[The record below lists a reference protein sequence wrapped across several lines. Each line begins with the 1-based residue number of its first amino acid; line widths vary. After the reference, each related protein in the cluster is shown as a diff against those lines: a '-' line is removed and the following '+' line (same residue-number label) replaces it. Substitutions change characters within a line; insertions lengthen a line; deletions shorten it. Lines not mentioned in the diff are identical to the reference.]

1 MQKDLKL
8 TNRRGVWYLVRRIP
22 RRFEAVE
29 PRKRIVSISLE
40 TDTLRLARDKAAG
53 VWQAL
58 LDHWQAKLDGRSAD
72 ARTAYEAVRKVAQA
86 RGCNYLPVSRVA
98 KLPDDVLLSRIEA
111 ISETEG
117 EVDQIEVKAL
127 MGTVEEPP
135 LLMSEVWEQF
145 YKLTPDR
152 RLGKSRDQIRK
163 WENPFKRALN
173 RWIAVNSDGAL
184 TAIKREDF
192 LSFRSFWIEK
202 VDLEDRSNNT
212 AKKDFDKL
220 TNALHT
226 VIDGLGM
233 ELVLP
238 IPKRNWRLPKADP
251 VSPPPFSSDWINDK
265 ILALGSFDGLN
276 AEARAILLICI
287 NTGARPSEV
296 ATLLPERIALSAN
309 TPHIQ
314 IRADGRVVKTKRAV
328 RDIPLVGVALEAARE
343 FHNGFPRYRDFPSSL
358 SGIQLKYMRNNGL
371 METEDHVI
379 YSLRHAFED
388 RMLKANF
395 PERVKADLMGHDIN
409 RERYGAGLPL
419 ADMAVLLEGISF

>member
-29 PRKRIVSISLE
+29 SRKRIVSISLE
-40 TDTLRLARDKAAG
+40 TDSLRLARDKATG
-53 VWQAL
+53 IWQAL
-58 LDHWQAKLDGRSAD
+58 LDNWQAKLDGRSAD
-72 ARTAYEAVRKVAQA
+72 ARTAYEAIRKVAQG
-86 RGCNYLPVSRVA
+86 RGCHYLPVSRVA
-98 KLPDDVLLSRIEA
+98 KLPDDALLSRIEA
-111 ISETEG
+111 IREIEG
-117 EVDQIEVKAL
+117 EADQIEVKAL
-127 MGTVEEPP
+127 MGTIEEPP

-173 RWIAVNSDGAL
+173 RWIAVNGDGAL
-184 TAIKREDF
+184 TEIKREDF

-202 VDLEDRSNNT
+202 IDLEDRSNNT
-212 AKKDFDKL
+212 ANKDFDKL

-251 VSPPPFSSDWINDK
+251 VSPPPFSSDWISDR
-265 ILALGSFDGLN
+265 ILALGSLDGLN
-276 AEARAILLICI
+276 DEARAILLICI

-328 RDIPLVGVALEAARE
+328 RDIPLTGVALEAARE
-343 FHNGFPRYRDFPSSL
+343 FPTGFPRYRDFPSSL

-419 ADMAVLLEGISF
+419 ADMALLLDGISF

>member
-1 MQKDLKL
+1 MQNDLKL

-29 PRKRIVSISLE
+29 ARKRIVSISLE
-40 TDTLRLARDKAAG
+40 TDSLRLARDKATG
-53 VWQAL
+53 VWQVL

-72 ARTAYEAVRKVAQA
+72 ARTAYEAVRKVAQG
-86 RGCNYLPVSRVA
+86 RGCNYLPVSQVA
-98 KLPDDVLLSRIEA
+98 KLPDDALLSRIEA
-111 ISETEG
+111 IGETGG

-127 MGTVEEPP
+127 MGTIEEPP

-173 RWIAVNSDGAL
+173 RWIAVNGDGAL

-192 LSFRSFWIEK
+192 LSFRAFWIEK

-212 AKKDFDKL
+212 ANKDFDKL

-251 VSPPPFSSDWINDK
+251 VSPPPFSSDWINNK
-265 ILALGSFDGLN
+265 ILALGSLGGLN
-276 AEARAILLICI
+276 DEARAILLICI

-296 ATLLPERIALSAN
+296 ATLLPDRIALSAN

-314 IRADGRVVKTKRAV
+314 IRADGRVVKTRRAV

-343 FHNGFPRYRDFPSSL
+343 FPDGFPRYRDSPSSL
-358 SGIQLKYMRNNGL
+358 SGIQLKYMRSNGL

-395 PERVKADLMGHDIN
+395 SERVKADLMGHDID

-419 ADMAVLLEGISF
+419 ADMAMLLEGISF